1 MIENFLFQKTVVRHI
16 DGTYL
21 ILRRSGTDTHKP
33 FEWDLPGGMLDRGEA
48 LESGAMREIVE
59 EVGDGLA
66 IVKFLPRFTE
76 NTMTEIKGEKY
87 NYLKIIYVAQ
97 ATRKDV
103 VLSYEHDLFEWVDAP
118 EFIKRFA
125 SQPRY
130 HKAVR
135 YIIDNK
141 LDVLA

>member
-1 MIENFLFQKTVVRHI
+1 MIANFVVQKTVIRHS

-21 ILRRSGTDTHKP
+21 ILRRSDTDPHAP
-33 FEWDLPGGMLDRGEA
+33 LEWDLPGGMLDQGET
-48 LESGAMREIVE
+48 LESGAMREILE
-59 EVGDGLA
+59 EVGDKLA
-66 IVKFLPRFTE
+66 IIKFLPRFTQ
-76 NTMTEIKGEKY
+76 NAVTEIKGEKV
-87 NYLKIIYVAQ
+87 NYLKIIYAAL
-97 ATRKDV
+97 ATNKDV
-103 VLSYEHDLFEWVDAP
+103 KLSFEHDIYEWVEGV

>member
-1 MIENFLFQKTVVRHI
+1 MIANFIAQKTVIRHS

-21 ILRRSGTDTHKP
+21 ILRRSDTDTQNP
-33 FEWDLPGGMLDRGEA
+33 LEWDLPGGMIDQGET

-59 EVGDGLA
+59 EVGGKLA
-66 IVKFLPRFTE
+66 IIKFLPRFTQ
-76 NTMTEIKGEKY
+76 NAMTKIKGENL
-87 NYLKIIYVAQ
+87 NYLKIIYVAL
-97 ATRKDV
+97 ATKKDV
-103 VLSYEHDLFEWVDAP
+103 QLSFEHDMYEWVEGA

>member
-1 MIENFLFQKTVVRHI
+1 VIENFFFQKTIIRHT

-21 ILRRSGTDTHKP
+21 ILRRSDTDKYKP
-33 FEWDLPGGMLDRGEA
+33 LEWDLPGGMLDDGET
-48 LESGAMREIVE
+48 LESGAMREVTE
-59 EVGDGLA
+59 EVGDTIGVSPL
-66 IVKFLPRFTE
+66 LPRYMY
-76 NTMTEIKGEKY
+76 NTMTEINSQTY
-87 NYLKIIYVAQ
+87 NYMKIIYVAQ
-97 ATRKDV
+97 ATSKEV
-103 VLSYEHDLFEWVDAP
+103 KLSYEHDMFEWIDSA